1 MGAGR
6 SHLQIEELPGWV
18 FRVPGIGGR
27 LQCGAAGVQTVW
39 QRRGVRDGIVCDM
52 HGMPSWV
59 LQGGG
64 EHGPMCVLPGK
75 HLCRGRRLYRAEL
88 LPELPGQVIDGI
100 GRSEQQASMRLRQGV
115 LSHHQ
120 RSGNLGRVALVPDV
134 PQGSSV
140 RRGRRVRP
148 QKRRHRLQLH
158 RRDQQHRGSVGAR
171 QQQWPV
177 PAHVVPCRVRDE
189 DSGGARIRRSSGVL
203 QVSVALDLHPEP

>member
-1 MGAGR
+1 M
-6 SHLQIEELPGWV
+6 
-18 FRVPGIGGR
+18 
-27 LQCGAAGVQTVW
+27 W
-39 QRRGVRDGIVCDM
+39 QRRGVRDGVVCDM
-52 HGMPSWV
+52 LGMPARV

-64 EHGPMCVLPGK
+64 EHGRMRVLPGQ
-75 HLCRGRRLYRAEL
+75 HLCRDGGVHGPES
-88 LPELPGQVIDGI
+88 LPELPGQIIDAS

-120 RSGNLGRVALVPDV
+120 PGGYRRRGAFMPSLSERSSM
-134 PQGSSV
+134 Q
-140 RRGRRVRP
+140 RGRRVRP
-148 QKRRHRLQLH
+148 QKRGRLLQLH
-158 RRDQQHRGSVGAR
+158 RRDQQHRGNVGAR